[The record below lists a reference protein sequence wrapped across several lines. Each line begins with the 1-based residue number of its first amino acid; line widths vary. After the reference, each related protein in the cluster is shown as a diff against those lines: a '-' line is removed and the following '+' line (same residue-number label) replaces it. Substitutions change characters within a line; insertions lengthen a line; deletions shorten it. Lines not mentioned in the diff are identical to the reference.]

1 MQFRG
6 VLPAITTPFDAQGHV
21 DHAFLTSHAQL
32 LVDHGAAGIVALG
45 SLGEGATLEHDEKL
59 AILRTLV
66 AAVGARVPVVAAISA
81 LSTQQAV
88 ALARAAESLG
98 CRGLMVLPPY
108 VHAGPWAETRAHLRA
123 VVGAVE
129 LPCMLYNN
137 PIAYGTDL
145 RAEQVAELVEL
156 EPRIVAL
163 KESSGDVRRI
173 SALRARLGTRLDLLA
188 GLDDMIVEALRVGA
202 DGWVAGLV
210 CALPAESMRLYELA
224 ATGRLDEALA
234 LYRWFLPLLRLDTT
248 PTFVQ
253 QIKLVQQELGL
264 GSERV
269 RAPRRTLE
277 GPEREATLA
286 LVRAALAERPT
297 LAPRGGAR

>member
-6 VLPAITTPFDAQGHV
+6 VLPAITTPFTSEGTI
-21 DHAFLTSHAQL
+21 DHEFLARHASWL
-32 LVDHGAAGIVALG
+32 IDHGANGIVALG

-59 AILRTLV
+59 AVLRTLV
-66 AAVGARVPVVAAISA
+66 EAAGSRAPVVAAISA
-81 LSTQQAV
+81 ASTRQAI
-88 ALARAAESLG
+88 ALTEAAQTIG

-123 VVGAVE
+123 ILGATE

-145 RAEQVAELVEL
+145 RPEQLAELAEL
-156 EPRIVAL
+156 EPRVAAV
-163 KESSGDVRRI
+163 KESSGDVRRMT
-173 SALRARLGTRLDLLA
+173 ALRVLVGDRLQLLA
-188 GLDDMIVEALRVGA
+188 GLDDMVVEAVRMGA

-210 CALPAESMRLYELA
+210 CALPAESIALFELA
-224 ATGRLDEALA
+224 RAGRFEQALA

-248 PTFVQ
+248 PHFVQ
-253 QIKLVQQELGL
+253 QIKLVQQEVGM

-269 RAPRRTLE
+269 RPPRLPLT
-277 GPEREATLA
+277 GAEREATLQ
-286 LVRAALAERPT
+286 LIRERLASRPT
-297 LAPRGGAR
+297 LEGTR

>member
-6 VLPAITTPFDAQGHV
+6 VLPAITTPFTPTGAIDHEFLAQ
-21 DHAFLTSHAQL
+21 HAKL
-32 LVDHGAAGIVALG
+32 LIDEGAAGIVALG
-45 SLGEGATLEHDEKL
+45 SLGEGATLETDEKH

-66 AAVGARVPVVAAISA
+66 AAIGERAPVVAAISA
-81 LSTQQAV
+81 LSTAQAV
-88 ALARAAESLG
+88 ALARAAEAIG

-108 VHAGPWAETRAHLRA
+108 LHAGPWPDTRAHLRA
-123 VVGAVE
+123 VIGAVE

-145 RAEQVAELVEL
+145 RAEQVAELCEL
-156 EPRIVAL
+156 EPRVVAL

-173 SALRARLGTRLDLLA
+173 SALRAQLGARLDLLA

-210 CALPAESMRLYELA
+210 CALPAESMALYRLA
-224 ATGRLDEALA
+224 QTGPLDEALA

-248 PTFVQ
+248 PSFVQ

-269 RAPRRTLE
+269 RAPRQCLA
-277 GPEREATLA
+277 GSEREATLA
-286 LVRAALAERPT
+286 IVRAALAERPT
-297 LAPRGGAR
+297 LARGPR